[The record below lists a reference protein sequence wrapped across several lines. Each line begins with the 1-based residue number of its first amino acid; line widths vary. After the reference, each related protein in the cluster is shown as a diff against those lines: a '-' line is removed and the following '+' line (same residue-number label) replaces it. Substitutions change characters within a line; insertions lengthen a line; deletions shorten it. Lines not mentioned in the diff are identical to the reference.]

1 MQSKDAG
8 DMRSWLDS
16 DLDFG
21 RVAINAA
28 PAEFLRDDYAEHLLA
43 IMSDFGIPANRLE
56 IEITEH
62 AFLGRANEYVARAL
76 GVLKEAGVTIALD
89 DFGTGASSLSH
100 LRDFPVDVA
109 KIDMS
114 FIQRMTEDDEICA
127 IVTAVVRLASSLS
140 IEVVAEGVEKPAE
153 LELLRAMGCRF
164 AQGHLFTPAVEASS
178 IARMVATR
186 KAVA

>member
-1 MQSKDAG
+1 
-8 DMRSWLDS
+8 MRSWIES
-16 DLDFG
+16 SFDFG

-28 PAEFLRDDYAEHLLA
+28 PAEFLRDDYAERLLA
-43 IMSDFGIPANRLE
+43 ILTEFEIPAERVE

-76 GVLKEAGVTIALD
+76 GVLKQAGVTIALD

-114 FIQRMTEDDEICA
+114 FVQQMAEDDEIAA
-127 IVTAVVRLASSLS
+127 IVTAVVRLAGSLS
-140 IEVVAEGVEKPAE
+140 IEVVAEGVEKPAQ

-164 AQGHLFTPAVEASS
+164 AQGHLFTPAVEAS
-178 IARMVATR
+178 
-186 KAVA
+186 AVPALGPKKRAAA